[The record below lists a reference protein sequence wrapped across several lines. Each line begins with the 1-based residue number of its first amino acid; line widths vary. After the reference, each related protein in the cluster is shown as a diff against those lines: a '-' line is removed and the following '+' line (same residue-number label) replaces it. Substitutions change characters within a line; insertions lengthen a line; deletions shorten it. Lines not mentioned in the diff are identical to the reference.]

1 MAKTSVKLYMTNKTI
16 EFSSESIVS
25 LEFEQ
30 QSTSD
35 YSRPVY
41 DIYPAYGTLVVKDKD
56 LSLYNMALNGE
67 FDNYNY
73 KIEVFVNNS
82 KVARLYITELPVYSY
97 EDKTLSMVLGD
108 ELTKATTKIYAGY
121 DYPLE
126 PKTLFDV
133 ALAVLKA
140 FDSTITET
148 SAVFTQSM
156 WSATQTYA
164 DYLKTIS
171 IEYPYVPANRT
182 FRQVFK
188 QLLTV
193 AQSAL
198 VTDVNTVYRF
208 VRMDGAKNT
217 SNDKAI
223 GILSSQITSQFQPT
237 IIVPNKYDSCDV
249 DCDKVSVEYNVNTV
263 AHTKEIDLTDN
274 DYIVIETNQD
284 TDTSNSI
291 INNSY
296 SKTGS
301 AGAVYQGSF
310 GYITFTGT
318 NYIRVYSVPEGIFSD
333 DDPQK
338 IFENQIY
345 NFDKLQNQNLIEIKR
360 IIHNSEDGNGD
371 PVYNVSYKQ
380 VTKRIKG
387 YFTANWDSSQNSYVV
402 NKSSFISTGQ
412 EEFVSEKLLTSTN
425 FTNTVST
432 IVGRT
437 LTVKGIQYT
446 DLGIVDEYNDVYVDK
461 SKVTIGN
468 KFFIYFTGNA
478 PSDGEAPTGAYEVNR
493 YDDYLNPIS
502 QHTIDG
508 YKYIIEN
515 IPQKL
520 SITYNGDYTE
530 VVFKDDTATK
540 LKTTNVKDNTASI
553 MDGGE
558 LMQYSASKTNSRPLK
573 IAENT
578 LKVFQNGLNG
588 GDIEC
593 IAWDYSYLNTYVYPI
608 QYNSTTENLKKF
620 FSVGDMV
627 VPCKSRK
634 SEPVYTR
641 NSAPVYFNVVKNA
654 ITYLNGGFR
663 QRMILRESVRDSS
676 KTKLDTPTISTFNL
690 YLPRY
695 SASIQNFD
703 EDAEKVI
710 VYADGN
716 EIGTLSAS
724 EIQRGNLNQIYFIVS
739 QLSGWKGLTVGSHLI
754 TIKLTAQGL
763 TDSDLSNSDT
773 IQRGYDITYALSHVS
788 LVPVYITNEYIT
800 EINQNESL
808 SLGFNVEE
816 GYTFP
821 TAITVTNATYTW
833 NSENGSLTLSNA
845 TGNVLITITA
855 VQSQITP
862 LISHYG
868 GTTIIIEQIDE
879 RAEQISVR
887 ANDSV
892 IGTVA
897 KLPTV
902 PEEGAPSVTVKNSG
916 TEIEVDDI
924 NANAQKLAVYANGIK
939 IGEVEI

>member
-16 EFSSESIVS
+16 EFGSESIVS

-73 KIEVFVNNS
+73 KVDVFVNNS
-82 KVARLYITELPVYSY
+82 KAARLYISELPVYSY
-97 EDKTLSMVLGD
+97 VDKTLSMVLGD
-108 ELTKATTKIYAGY
+108 ELTKANTKIYAGY
-121 DYPLE
+121 DYPLQ

-133 ALAVLKA
+133 ALAVLQA

-208 VRMDGAKNT
+208 VRMDGSKNT
-217 SNDKAI
+217 SNDNAI

-249 DCDKVSVEYNVNTV
+249 DCDKVSVDYNVNTV
-263 AHTKEIDLTDN
+263 AHTNEIDLTDN

-284 TDTSNSI
+284 TDTSNNTM
-291 INNSY
+291 NNSY
-296 SKTGS
+296 PKTGS

-318 NYIRVYSVPEGIFSD
+318 NYIRVYSVPEDIFLD
-333 DDPQK
+333 NDPQK
-338 IFENQIY
+338 IFENSIN
-345 NFDKLQNQNLIEIKR
+345 NFDKLQNQNLVEIKK
-360 IIHNSEDGNGD
+360 IIHNSEDGKNN

-380 VTKRIKG
+380 ITKRIEG
-387 YFTANWDSSQNSYVV
+387 YFTANWDSSKNSYVV
-402 NKSSFISTGQ
+402 NKNSFISTGQ
-412 EEFVSEKLLTSTN
+412 EETVSEKLLTSTN
-425 FTNTVST
+425 FVNTVSA
-432 IVGRT
+432 IVGKT
-437 LTVKGIQYT
+437 LTVKGVQYT
-446 DLGIVDEYNDVYVDK
+446 DLGIVNEYDDIYIDK
-461 SKVTIGN
+461 SKVTVGN
-468 KFFIYFTGNA
+468 KFFLYFTGTA
-478 PSDGEAPTGAYEVNR
+478 PSGNEAPTGAYEVNR
-493 YDDYLNPIS
+493 YDAYNNPIS

-540 LKTTNVKDNTASI
+540 LKTANVKDNTASI
-553 MDGGE
+553 SGGAE
-558 LMQYSASKTNSRPLK
+558 LMQYSVKQTNSRPLK

-593 IAWDYSYLNTYVYPI
+593 IAWNYSYFLKTGQPI
-608 QYNSTTENLKKF
+608 SYNSTTENLKKF
-620 FSVGDMV
+620 LSVGDMV
-627 VPCKSRK
+627 VPCKNRK
-634 SEPVYTR
+634 KEPVYTR
-641 NSAPVYFNVVKNA
+641 NSATVYFNVVKNA

-663 QRMILRESVRDSS
+663 QRMILRESITDTA
-676 KTKLDTPTISTFNL
+676 KTKLDTPTIGTFNL
-690 YLPRY
+690 YLPQR
-695 SASIQNFD
+695 SVLISNFD
-703 EDAEKVI
+703 EDTQKVV
-710 VYADGN
+710 VYIDGN
-716 EIGTLSAS
+716 EMCTISVNELNRSG
-724 EIQRGNLNQIYFIVS
+724 LNQIYFVAS
-739 QLSGWKGLTVGSHLI
+739 QLNGWKALTVGEHSI
-754 TIKLTAQGL
+754 KIKLTAQGL
-763 TDSDLSNSDT
+763 TDSDFSNTET
-773 IQRGYDITYALSHVS
+773 IKRGYDITYNLSHVS
-788 LVPVYITNEYIT
+788 LSPVYLTKEYIN
-800 EINQNESL
+800 EINQNETLNLNFS
-808 SLGFNVEE
+808 VDE
-816 GYTFP
+816 GATFP
-821 TAITVTNATYTW
+821 DTITVTNATSVWDKTA
-833 NSENGSLTLSNA
+833 GTLKLSNA
-845 TGNVLITITA
+845 TGNVTITITA
-855 VQSQITP
+855 IMSQTTP
-862 LISHYG
+862 TISHYG
-868 GTTIIIEQIDE
+868 GTTIQLDEIDE
-879 RAEQISVR
+879 RTETISVS
-887 ANDSV
+887 ANSDV
-892 IGTVA
+892 IGSVA

-902 PEEGAPSVTVKNSG
+902 PEEGAPLVTAKSD

-924 NANAQKLAVYANGIK
+924 DTNAQKLAIYANGVK
-939 IGEVEI
+939 IGEVNI

>member
-16 EFSSESIVS
+16 EFGSESIVS

-41 DIYPAYGTLVVKDKD
+41 EIYPAYGTLVVKDKD

-67 FDNYNY
+67 FDNHNY
-73 KIEVFVNNS
+73 KIEVFTNNS
-82 KVARLYITELPVYSY
+82 KVARLYITELPVYSFS
-97 EDKTLSMVLGD
+97 DKTLSMVLGD
-108 ELTKATTKIYAGY
+108 ELTKANTKIYSGY

-208 VRMDGAKNT
+208 VRMDGSKNT
-217 SNDKAI
+217 SNDNAI

-237 IIVPNKYDSCDV
+237 IIVPNKYDSCEV
-249 DCDKVSVEYNVNTV
+249 DCDKVSVDYN
-263 AHTKEIDLTDN
+263 KDK
-274 DYIVIETNQD
+274 VIETHEFDSLNINTEGNNVYNQEL
-284 TDTSNSI
+284 SYLQESVNSQYYTNVELEI
-291 INNSY
+291 VNNKFS
-296 SKTGS
+296 SKVDRLY
-301 AGAVYQGSF
+301 VY
-310 GYITFTGT
+310 
-318 NYIRVYSVPEGIFSD
+318 
-333 DDPQK
+333 
-338 IFENQIY
+338 
-345 NFDKLQNQNLIEIKR
+345 LNQNLKKVLDCVYLKDKNPAIQITVKKVIKR
-360 IIHNSEDGNGD
+360 IEGTVTLQRDTNTSSPTYSNWLIVHNSF
-371 PVYNVSYKQ
+371 V
-380 VTKRIKG
+380 
-387 YFTANWDSSQNSYVV
+387 A
-402 NKSSFISTGQ
+402 KSGAT
-412 EEFVSEKLLTSTN
+412 EEFVSEEYMSFNKFNQTESFSFGGDYAYDTYNYKTVTCNTTTTVTDKTDN
-425 FTNTVST
+425 FQKVDANLSYYKFDFER
-432 IVGRT
+432 IIGR
-437 LTVKGIQYT
+437 LVQAICCEFRAGY
-446 DLGIVDEYNDVYVDK
+446 
-461 SKVTIGN
+461 TIGDSSS
-468 KFFIYFTGNA
+468 YFTRQ
-478 PSDGEAPTGAYEVNR
+478 D
-493 YDDYLNPIS
+493 
-502 QHTIDG
+502 HT
-508 YKYIIEN
+508 YKYTITYEF
-515 IPQKL
+515 QKI

-530 VVFKDDTATK
+530 IVFKNDTATK
-540 LKTTNVKDNTASI
+540 LKTANVKDNTASI
-553 MDGGE
+553 SGGEE
-558 LMQYSASKTNSRPLK
+558 LMQYSVKQANSRPLK
-573 IAENT
+573 IAETT

-593 IAWDYSYLNTYVYPI
+593 IAWDYSYLTKIEQPI
-608 QYNSTTENLKKF
+608 SYNSTAENLKKF

-627 VPCKSRK
+627 VPCKNRK
-634 SEPVYTR
+634 GEPVYTR
-641 NSAPVYFNVVKNA
+641 NSAIVYFNVVKNA

-663 QRMILRESVRDSS
+663 QRMILRESVRDIS
-676 KTKLDTPTISTFNL
+676 KTKLGTPTITKSTINSQFGVEITN
-690 YLPRY
+690 YD
-695 SASIQNFD
+695 FD
-703 EDAEKVI
+703 TEKI
-710 VYADGN
+710 LVYADGN
-716 EIGTLSAS
+716 EIGSLSNF
-724 EIQRGNLNQIYFIVS
+724 NLEKITNEKYLFLVNQ
-739 QLSGWKGLTVGSHLI
+739 LNGWKGLTVGSHLI

-763 TDSDLSNSDT
+763 TDSDLSNSVSME
-773 IQRGYDITYALSHVS
+773 RGYDIVYNLSNVYVAKSFNSTVEIFQNTS
-788 LVPVYITNEYIT
+788 LRIYFI
-800 EINQNESL
+800 
-808 SLGFNVEE
+808 VEE

-833 NSENGSLTLSNA
+833 NSKEGYVILSNA
-845 TGNVLITITA
+845 TGSVLITITA

-862 LISHYG
+862 VISHYG
-868 GTTIIIEQIDE
+868 GTTIQLDEIDE

-887 ANDSV
+887 ANDNV

-902 PEEGAPSVTVKNSG
+902 PEAGAPLVTAKSA

-924 NANAQKLAVYANGIK
+924 DTNAQKLAVYANGIK

>member
-16 EFSSESIVS
+16 EFGSESIVS

-73 KIEVFVNNS
+73 KVEVFVNNS
-82 KVARLYITELPVYSY
+82 KVARLYISELPVYSY
-97 EDKTLSMVLGD
+97 ADKTLSMVLGD
-108 ELTKATTKIYAGY
+108 ELTKANTKIYAGY
-121 DYPLE
+121 DYPLQ

-133 ALAVLKA
+133 ALAVLQA

-156 WSATQTYA
+156 WSETQTYA
-164 DYLKTIS
+164 DYLKKIS

-208 VRMDGAKNT
+208 VRMDGSKNT
-217 SNDKAI
+217 SNDNAI

-237 IIVPNKYDSCDV
+237 IIVPNKYDSCEV
-249 DCDKVSVEYNVNTV
+249 DCDKVSVDYNVNTV
-263 AHTKEIDLTDN
+263 AHTNEIDLTDN

-284 TDTSNSI
+284 TDASNNT

-296 SKTGS
+296 PKTGS

-318 NYIRVYSVPEGIFSD
+318 NYIRVYSVPEDIFSD
-333 DDPQK
+333 NDPQK
-338 IFENQIY
+338 IFENSIN
-345 NFDKLQNQNLIEIKR
+345 NFDKLQNQNLVEIKK
-360 IIHNSEDGNGD
+360 IIHNSEDGKND

-380 VTKRIKG
+380 ITKRIEG
-387 YFTANWDSSQNSYVV
+387 YFTANWDSSKNSYVV
-402 NKSSFISTGQ
+402 NKNSFISTGQ
-412 EEFVSEKLLTSTN
+412 EETVSEKLLTSTN
-425 FTNTVST
+425 FVNTVSA
-432 IVGRT
+432 IVGKK
-437 LTVKGIQYT
+437 LTVKGVQYT
-446 DLGIVDEYNDVYVDK
+446 DLGIINEYDDIYIDK
-461 SKVTIGN
+461 SKVTVGN
-468 KFFIYFTGNA
+468 KFFLYFTGTA
-478 PSDGEAPTGAYEVNR
+478 PSGNEAPTGAYEVNR
-493 YDDYLNPIS
+493 YDAYNNPIS

-508 YKYIIEN
+508 YKYIVEN

-530 VVFKDDTATK
+530 VVFKDDTATA
-540 LKTTNVKDNTASI
+540 LKTANVKDNTASI
-553 MDGGE
+553 IDGGE
-558 LMQYSASKTNSRPLK
+558 LMQYSVKQANSRPLK

-593 IAWDYSYLNTYVYPI
+593 IAWDYSYFAKTGQPI
-608 QYNSTTENLKKF
+608 SYNSTTENLKKF
-620 FSVGDMV
+620 LSVGDMV

-634 SEPVYTR
+634 NEPVYTR
-641 NSAPVYFNVVKNA
+641 NSATVYFNVVKNA

-663 QRMILRESVRDSS
+663 QRMILRESVRDVS
-676 KTKLDTPTISTFNL
+676 KTKLGTPTITKSTINSQFGVEITN
-690 YLPRY
+690 YD
-695 SASIQNFD
+695 FD
-703 EDAEKVI
+703 TEKI
-710 VYADGN
+710 LVYADGN
-716 EIGTLSAS
+716 EIGSLSNF
-724 EIQRGNLNQIYFIVS
+724 NLEKITNERYLFLVNE
-739 QLSGWKGLTVGSHLI
+739 LSGWKDLTVGSHLI

-763 TDSDLSNSDT
+763 TDSDLSNSVSME
-773 IQRGYDITYALSHVS
+773 RGYDIVYNLSNVYVAKSFASTVEIFQNTS
-788 LVPVYITNEYIT
+788 LRIYFI
-800 EINQNESL
+800 
-808 SLGFNVEE
+808 VEE

-833 NSENGSLTLSNA
+833 NSKEGYVILSNA
-845 TGNVLITITA
+845 TGSVLITITA

-862 LISHYG
+862 VISHYG
-868 GTTIIIEQIDE
+868 GTTIQLDEIDE

-887 ANDSV
+887 ANDNV

-902 PEEGAPSVTVKNSG
+902 PEAGAPLVTAKSA

-924 NANAQKLAVYANGIK
+924 DTNAQKLAVYANGIK

>member
-16 EFSSESIVS
+16 EFGSESIVS

-73 KIEVFVNNS
+73 KVEVFVNNS
-82 KVARLYITELPVYSY
+82 KVARLYISELPIYSY
-97 EDKTLSMVLGD
+97 ADKTLSMVLGD
-108 ELTKATTKIYAGY
+108 KLTKANTKIYAGY
-121 DYPLE
+121 DYPLQ

-133 ALAVLKA
+133 ALAVLQA

-208 VRMDGAKNT
+208 VRMDGSKNT
-217 SNDKAI
+217 SNDNAI

-237 IIVPNKYDSCDV
+237 IIVPNKYDSCEV
-249 DCDKVSVEYNVNTV
+249 DCDKVSVDYNQD
-263 AHTKEIDLTDN
+263 K
-274 DYIVIETNQD
+274 VIETHEITLDGASLVDVN
-284 TDTSNSI
+284 TDNKANHYADSAVSQ
-291 INNSY
+291 
-296 SKTGS
+296 KCTG
-301 AGAVYQGSF
+301 
-310 GYITFTGT
+310 
-318 NYIRVYSVPEGIFSD
+318 
-333 DDPQK
+333 
-338 IFENQIY
+338 
-345 NFDKLQNQNLIEIKR
+345 L
-360 IIHNSEDGNGD
+360 
-371 PVYNVSYKQ
+371 
-380 VTKRIKG
+380 
-387 YFTANWDSSQNSYVV
+387 YFKWI
-402 NKSSFISTGQ
+402 SSFISNGRGGSDLDKLVDYLYKYSNQNLKHIVSFSIVDNKNPAYQVTVIKTIKRIEGSVSYEKNSSGYYQ
-412 EEFVSEKLLTSTN
+412 IKPDTFTALSDATEELVSEEYIT
-425 FTNTVST
+425 TNTLGKQET
-432 IVGRT
+432 FTFDVG
-437 LTVKGIQYT
+437 
-446 DLGIVDEYNDVYVDK
+446 EY
-461 SKVTIGN
+461 G
-468 KFFIYFTGNA
+468 FQ
-478 PSDGEAPTGAYEVNR
+478 
-493 YDDYLNPIS
+493 PIS
-502 QHTIDG
+502 STLSSNFDEDKYSKITETDNYYENKPVVYLGRRLEAVCSAFIQNIEQGTVVSVEQQVS
-508 YKYIIEN
+508 YKYTIIYKF
-515 IPQKL
+515 QKL

-530 VVFKDDTATK
+530 VVFKDDTATA
-540 LKTTNVKDNTASI
+540 LKTANVKDNTASI
-553 MDGGE
+553 IDGGE
-558 LMQYSASKTNSRPLK
+558 LMQYSVKQANSRPLK

-593 IAWDYSYLNTYVYPI
+593 IAWDYSYFAKTGQPI
-608 QYNSTTENLKKF
+608 SYNSTTENLKKF
-620 FSVGDMV
+620 LSVGDMV

-641 NSAPVYFNVVKNA
+641 NSATVYFNVVKNA

-663 QRMILRESVRDSS
+663 QRMILRESVRDVS
-676 KTKLDTPTISTFNL
+676 KTKLGTPTITKSTINSQFGVEITN
-690 YLPRY
+690 YD
-695 SASIQNFD
+695 FD
-703 EDAEKVI
+703 TEKI
-710 VYADGN
+710 LVYADGN
-716 EIGTLSAS
+716 EIGSLSNF
-724 EIQRGNLNQIYFIVS
+724 NLEKITNERYLFLVNE
-739 QLSGWKGLTVGSHLI
+739 LSGWKDLTVGSHLI

-763 TDSDLSNSDT
+763 TDSDLSNSVSME
-773 IQRGYDITYALSHVS
+773 RGYDIVYNLSNVYVAKSFASTVEIFQNTS
-788 LVPVYITNEYIT
+788 LRIYFI
-800 EINQNESL
+800 
-808 SLGFNVEE
+808 VEE

-833 NSENGSLTLSNA
+833 NSKEGYVVLSNA
-845 TGNVLITITA
+845 TGSVLITITA

-862 LISHYG
+862 VISHYG
-868 GTTIIIEQIDE
+868 GTTIQLDEIDE

-887 ANDSV
+887 ANDNV

-902 PEEGAPSVTVKNSG
+902 PEEGAPLVTAKSD

-924 NANAQKLAVYANGIK
+924 DTNAQKLAVYANGIK